1 MGLRWLPEPAHHEAR
16 TRIHHRA
23 VKPAKIL
30 VVDDQ
35 PINIKLLQRKL
46 EREGYVVQ
54 TAYNGLECLDA
65 VKAQRPATPCAIRS
79 AKLS

>member
-1 MGLRWLPEPAHHEAR
+1 M
-16 TRIHHRA
+16 
-23 VKPAKIL
+23 KPAKIL

-54 TAYNGLECLDA
+54 TAYNGLECLEA
-65 VKAQRPATPCAIRS
+65 VKSNPPDLI
-79 AKLS
+79 LLDVM